1 MVNIQVKHTEIPS
14 REVLKEKHISLAC
27 LIVSTESMMILS
39 GIPEDVSGKHTPF
52 FVLTPEF
59 FA

>member
-1 MVNIQVKHTEIPS
+1 MVNIQVKDTETLS
-14 REVLKEKHISLAC
+14 REVLKEKPISLAC
-27 LIVSTESMMILS
+27 LTVSTESMMILS

-52 FVLTPEF
+52 FFLSQVF